1 MKPEHKKYIL
11 ENIKKKSISQI
22 AQELNLKDRKI
33 KKFLEKEKERKNETQ
48 LFLKAQ
54 PEAVKKWVAITTLA
68 LIAIIGFS
76 LYYNS
81 LDGEFIWDDRHLI
94 QDNIFIKDWQHVGD
108 IFTKDMGAGA
118 GFRYGFYRPIQ
129 IFTYAIIYSFVEL
142 DTRLYHITSVVFHIL
157 AGLCIYWLITL
168 LYGDRFLSFL
178 ATIFF
183 IIHPIQ
189 TEAVAYISGFGD
201 PIGTFFMLIAFI
213 AYIKYLESKNMIKLL
228 IVALCYLLAILSKE
242 STIVFPALL
251 LLYHY
256 SFRKKVKI
264 KEFLFISSI
273 ACSYVLLRLLLISP
287 PRFHIANPTTLVQ
300 RIPGF
305 FVAITTYFR
314 LLIAPFRLHIDYGNK
329 IFPYSNPKALLGMV
343 IIVFLL
349 LYLFKKRK
357 TRDLIFFCIPWFFI
371 PLLPVSNLYPIN
383 FYITEHWL
391 YVPSIAVFLVL
402 AKYLTSL
409 YRKKHFKLVTVFLIT
424 CSLIFYS
431 YLTFKRNE
439 DWRKPIPFY
448 EKTLMCAPDSF
459 RILSDLG
466 LMYHFDGRSKEGV
479 PLLEKSIKVN
489 SRYVQAYTNLAL
501 VYNALGKHEEAIL
514 LCKKALKIKPDN
526 PDAYNNM
533 GQAYHRLGKFE
544 EAASIYEKA
553 IKLNPKH
560 STAYSNLGIVYIR
573 LEKLDKA
580 VKFLKKSIE
589 LKPGFETAHYNLGNA
604 YIAKKMPK
612 EAMESFKK
620 AIEIKPDYAKA
631 HNNLAAAYYHNTK
644 HYDLAVKHCDI
655 ALGLG
660 YKVHPKFLES
670 LEEYR

>member
-1 MKPEHKKYIL
+1 M
-11 ENIKKKSISQI
+11 
-22 AQELNLKDRKI
+22 
-33 KKFLEKEKERKNETQ
+33 
-48 LFLKAQ
+48 
-54 PEAVKKWVAITTLA
+54 
-68 LIAIIGFS
+68 
-76 LYYNS
+76 
-81 LDGEFIWDDRHLI
+81 
-94 QDNIFIKDWQHVGD
+94 
-108 IFTKDMGAGA
+108 
-118 GFRYGFYRPIQ
+118 
-129 IFTYAIIYSFVEL
+129 
-142 DTRLYHITSVVFHIL
+142 
-157 AGLCIYWLITL
+157 
-168 LYGDRFLSFL
+168 
-178 ATIFF
+178 
-183 IIHPIQ
+183 
-189 TEAVAYISGFGD
+189 
-201 PIGTFFMLIAFI
+201 
-213 AYIKYLESKNMIKLL
+213 
-228 IVALCYLLAILSKE
+228 
-242 STIVFPALL
+242 
-251 LLYHY
+251 
-256 SFRKKVKI
+256 
-264 KEFLFISSI
+264 
-273 ACSYVLLRLLLISP
+273 
-287 PRFHIANPTTLVQ
+287 
-300 RIPGF
+300 
-305 FVAITTYFR
+305 AITTYFR

-409 YRKKHFKLVTVFLIT
+409 YRKKHFKLVAVFLII
-424 CSLIFYS
+424 CSLVFYS

-459 RILSDLG
+459 RMLSDLG